1 MMTAAWYRGRVRE
14 AAPHN
19 KRENVIV
26 DVYKRQDLESEALLL
41 GAAIRFRSFTR
52 EEVQRLIASVTG

>member
-1 MMTAAWYRGRVRE
+1 MMTAAWYRGRVWE

-26 DVYKRQDLESEALLL
+26 KSESVKKTTLRPVIEGIPGS
-41 GAAIRFRSFTR
+41 GATPDAHPRRR
-52 EEVQRLIASVTG
+52 RNNVG

>member
-26 DVYKRQDLESEALLL
+26 KSESVKKTTLRPAIEGIPGS
-41 GAAIRFRSFTR
+41 GATPDTR
-52 EEVQRLIASVTG
+52 PCRR